1 MVGAGVA
8 QFSGTLCEF
17 TAVGNDD
24 LMRIQQARQLCR
36 NLLAALG
43 WPRNPS
49 QLGDVGRHR
58 DTDSAQKLDSF
69 RDRIDDLALFFVVLI
84 EKKMELIERGS
95 GHLPMGLLVEIP
107 KSHGVG
113 QQLIELLGH
122 FRSEEHT
129 SELQSPN
136 HLLSP
141 LLLQKKK

>member
-1 MVGAGVA
+1 MDD
-8 QFSGTLCEF
+8 
-17 TAVGNDD
+17 DD
-24 LMRIQQARQLCR
+24 LVRIQQARQLYG
-36 NLLAALG
+36 NLLTAFG
-43 WPRNPS
+43 WPRNAG
-49 QLGDVGRHR
+49 QLSDVGRHR

-122 FRSEEHT
+122 FQPHRFHQ
-129 SELQSPN
+129 LQWQHAGHGAKCLEFAACLVVSG
-136 HLLSP
+136 LR
-141 LLLQKKK
+141 